1 MLAATQIKMCGF
13 ISLSQTASVHFTL
26 ETTVGFGDG
35 DSERCTVCDTFLCVK
50 SKQGGWW
57 STVKTTG
64 ISFQRKCGFNLMLIK
79 QTWHLRADYCAQDL
93 SAGGKGKM
101 KEGRGTG
108 GKGNGNET
116 KEDLQHLLA
125 CIMSVHVPLGKHFLT
140 FGPTITRLPLQMY
153 SIS

>member
-1 MLAATQIKMCGF
+1 
-13 ISLSQTASVHFTL
+13 
-26 ETTVGFGDG
+26 
-35 DSERCTVCDTFLCVK
+35 
-50 SKQGGWW
+50 
-57 STVKTTG
+57 
-64 ISFQRKCGFNLMLIK
+64 
-79 QTWHLRADYCAQDL
+79 
-93 SAGGKGKM
+93 M